1 MIPTATGTILLVT
14 GALTAAAGVGFV
26 MPRQL
31 LALIL
36 GENTSD
42 ATVILMA
49 RHWSLLVALVGGLLM
64 YAAYHPEVR
73 LPAMIVGAAEKLVFG
88 ALVIASPL
96 RKRRL
101 TLAVVG
107 ADAIMGLLYVL
118 ILTQARFS

>member
-1 MIPTATGTILLVT
+1 MT
-14 GALTAAAGVGFV
+14 GALTAVVGVGFV
-26 MPRQL
+26 IPRQL

-36 GENTSD
+36 GENTSN

-49 RHWSLLVALVGGLLM
+49 RHWSLLVALVGCLLM

-88 ALVIASPL
+88 GLVVVSPL
-96 RKRRL
+96 RRRRL
-101 TLAVVG
+101 TMAVVG

-118 ILTQARFS
+118 ILAQQRFS

>member
-1 MIPTATGTILLVT
+1 
-14 GALTAAAGVGFV
+14 

-36 GENTSD
+36 GENTTD
-42 ATVILMA
+42 ATVILIA
-49 RHWSLLVALVGGLLM
+49 RHWSLLVALVGGLLI
-64 YAAYHPEVR
+64 YATYHPEVR
-73 LPAMIVGAAEKLVFG
+73 LPAMILGAAEKLVFG

-96 RKRRL
+96 RRRRL

-118 ILTQARFS
+118 ILTQQRLT

>member
-1 MIPTATGTILLVT
+1 
-14 GALTAAAGVGFV
+14 
-26 MPRQL
+26 
-31 LALIL
+31 
-36 GENTSD
+36 
-42 ATVILMA
+42 
-49 RHWSLLVALVGGLLM
+49 M
-64 YAAYHPEVR
+64 YAAYHPEIR

>member
-1 MIPTATGTILLVT
+1 
-14 GALTAAAGVGFV
+14 

-36 GENTSD
+36 GESTSD

-49 RHWSLLVALVGGLLM
+49 RHWSLLVALIGGLLM

-73 LPAMIVGAAEKLVFG
+73 LPATIVGAAEKLVFG
-88 ALVIASPL
+88 VLVIASPL
-96 RKRRL
+96 RRRRL

-107 ADAIMGLLYVL
+107 ADAVMGLLYVL
-118 ILTQARFS
+118 ILTQQHFS

>member
-1 MIPTATGTILLVT
+1 
-14 GALTAAAGVGFV
+14 

-36 GENTSD
+36 GEKTSD

-64 YAAYHPEVR
+64 YAGYHPEARV
-73 LPAMIVGAAEKLVFG
+73 PAMIVGAAEKLVFG
-88 ALVIASPL
+88 ALVVASPL
-96 RKRRL
+96 RRRRL
-101 TLAVVG
+101 TMTVVG

-118 ILTQARFS
+118 LLTQQHFS

>member
-1 MIPTATGTILLVT
+1 VIPTATGTILLVT

>member
-1 MIPTATGTILLVT
+1 LVT
-14 GALTAAAGVGFV
+14 GALTAAVGAGFV

-36 GENTSD
+36 GEQTSD

-64 YAAYHPEVR
+64 YSAYHPEVR

-88 ALVIASPL
+88 IIVIASPL

-101 TLAVVG
+101 TMTVVA

-118 ILTQARFS
+118 ILTQQRFS